1 MFKVNYKN
9 LKTTPWRRTGDFTV
23 DFEHNSTRETFARRK
38 FRNVK
43 NLRNFSGKLSQMVSN
58 KAFCESLTFANVY
71 FKW

>member
-58 KAFCESLTFANVY
+58 KAFCESLTFSNVY